1 MANIVTY
8 PTHAATM
15 IVYIFPSLCRPLI
28 VWIPMQNWAQD
39 WDGGGWVRPSFTI
52 IAFCLFA
59 LDLTLCF
66 GVQSLQDA
74 CRLQKPLSLKVPIV
88 ILGDWVSSNQQ
99 LVIGQEEEVER
110 RPSSLS
116 SQTTYQSSLQLQTEE
131 YPGCFSLWSDKRYPL
146 PAALVKPY
154 GLSNTDIKW
163 SHKVV
168 LKGAMQMT
176 PPTE

>member
-131 YPGCFSLWSDKRYPL
+131 YSGYFSLWSDKRYPL
-146 PAALVKPY
+146 PAALLKPM
-154 GLSNTDIKW
+154 G
-163 SHKVV
+163 
-168 LKGAMQMT
+168 
-176 PPTE
+176 